1 MKLKLKYSGR
11 LQSHILMIW
20 AVAVFWIH
28 IGNIINFHQHHIWG
42 KQLIPAVCSSN
53 RQKEKAFDH
62 SSGYLKHIN
71 HDGNLIQ
78 GILPCD
84 DSLGYLYF
92 SSSVLGQSEFS
103 EPLANNSNQSHS
115 LRGPPQA

>member
-1 MKLKLKYSGR
+1 VKRNLKYSGW

-28 IGNIINFHQHHIWG
+28 IGSIINFHQHKIWG
-42 KQLIPAVCSSN
+42 KQLIPAVCSAN

-62 SSGYLKHIN
+62 SVGYIKHV
-71 HDGNLIQ
+71 HDEGALIL
-78 GILPCD
+78 GILTRD
-84 DSLGYLYF
+84 VSLSFLF
-92 SSSVLGQSEFS
+92 ASSVLVQSEFPDS
-103 EPLANNSNQSHS
+103 LSANFHQSNS